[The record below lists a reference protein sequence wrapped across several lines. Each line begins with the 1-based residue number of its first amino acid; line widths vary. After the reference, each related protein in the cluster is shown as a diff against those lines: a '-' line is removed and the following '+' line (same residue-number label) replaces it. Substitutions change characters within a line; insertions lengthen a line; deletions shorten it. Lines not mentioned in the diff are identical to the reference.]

1 MNNRLYHKVIFLIS
15 IIGFVLFSY
24 ALIIHKVLPAK
35 YRLFFIGLLFL
46 IYLVFAILIFKKS
59 ISKIIKNIS
68 TVLLLIL
75 AVVFLIGFRY
85 LDKSVRSFN
94 NISTA
99 KKKMAYEF
107 SIVVRKKS
115 DIESLNDIG
124 DKKIIVAYNKDH
136 KNINLFK
143 NEIEKKEKKK
153 FNFDSGESYLSISEG
168 LLEEKFDIMLLNE
181 SFRSTIFE
189 KNPKFSSDTR
199 VIYTLGLEVEDV
211 KKLEA
216 KEVSIDEPFNLYI
229 SGTDSYG
236 KVDMAGRSD
245 VNLILS
251 VDPKNRR
258 ILMTTI
264 PRDSYLRIAGDGHNE
279 YDKFTHSGIYG
290 ISSSIETLE
299 QTLNTTINYYIKVNF
314 SSLINIVDAMGY
326 VDVVNLQGFKPV
338 FSDEY
343 YPKGILRLNGKQALH
358 FARERKALNDGDYS
372 RGRNHMRLLEAMIK
386 KAISPSIILNY
397 DNLLNVAVNS
407 MDTNIPYNTI
417 MGLINNQ
424 IDDGKD
430 WKIIKEDL
438 KGEGVL
444 GLPSFAMPGY
454 ELWMFQPYE
463 DSIKEISDNIKMLQ
477 EGKDPIL
484 ERKLLKKQNEQT
496 IDPESKEQEG
506 AKNQENP
513 SQIEDNNNTEQ
524 VGKPADKNKKTEED
538 ILKELK
544 LVYPETYN
552 NQDFNEEE
560 NGAIENAF

>member
-68 TVLLLIL
+68 TVLLLML

-343 YPKGILRLNGKQALH
+343 YPKGILRLNGKQSLH

-496 IDPESKEQEG
+496 IDPESKEQVG
-506 AKNQENP
+506 ANNQENQ

-524 VGKPADKNKKTEED
+524 VEKPADKNKKTEED

-544 LVYPETYN
+544 LVYPEPYN

>member
-15 IIGFVLFSY
+15 IIGFALFSY

-68 TVLLLIL
+68 TVLLLML

-85 LDKSVRSFN
+85 LDKSVRIFN

-181 SFRSTIFE
+181 SFRSTIIE

-199 VIYTLGLEVEDV
+199 VIYTLGLEAEDV

-236 KVDMAGRSD
+236 KIDMAGRSD

-258 ILMTTI
+258 ILITTI
-264 PRDSYLRIAGDGHNE
+264 PRDSYLRIAGDGYNE
-279 YDKFTHSGIYG
+279 FDKFTHSGIYG

-397 DNLLNVAVNS
+397 DNLLDVTVNS

-524 VGKPADKNKKTEED
+524 VGKPTDKNKKTEED

-560 NGAIENAF
+560 NGAIENDF

>member
-68 TVLLLIL
+68 TVLLLML

-343 YPKGILRLNGKQALH
+343 YPKGILRLNGKQSLH